1 MADGSQPCSATFVD
15 NVGNESPGKTP
26 LKIDDNTFVFGHASD
41 WYKMV
46 SVDSLG
52 NKIENRYMSSG
63 SELTAANW
71 EAANRGGSYSAT
83 NVQLCEKGHS
93 AQYTA
98 LCPLYPIPYTLYPMP
113 YTLYPI
119 CYTYTLYPIPYMLY
133 PIPYTIYPTRY
144 TLYCIPYTLCPIAH
158 NLYPVPCTLYPSAYN
173 YD

>member
-46 SVDSLG
+46 SVDSMG

-71 EAANRGGSYSAT
+71 EAANRGLGGSYSAT

-98 LCPLYPIPYTLYPMP
+98 LCPLYPIPYTLCPIPYILYAIPIP

-119 CYTYTLYPIPYMLY
+119 CYTLY
-133 PIPYTIYPTRY
+133 PIPYTLHATPYTAYP
-144 TLYCIPYTLCPIAH
+144 IPYVL
-158 NLYPVPCTLYPSAYN
+158 
-173 YD
+173 

>member
-1 MADGSQPCSATFVD
+1 MAAELEIAMHFITSMAGGSQPCSATFVD

-71 EAANRGGSYSAT
+71 ATANPGGSYSAT
-83 NVQLCEKGHS
+83 NVQLCEEGHS

-98 LCPLYPIPYTLYPMP
+98 LCPLPNLNPNPYLSLKFGNFFRCQIQMP
-113 YTLYPI
+113 SDL
-119 CYTYTLYPIPYMLY
+119 
-133 PIPYTIYPTRY
+133 
-144 TLYCIPYTLCPIAH
+144 
-158 NLYPVPCTLYPSAYN
+158 
-173 YD
+173 